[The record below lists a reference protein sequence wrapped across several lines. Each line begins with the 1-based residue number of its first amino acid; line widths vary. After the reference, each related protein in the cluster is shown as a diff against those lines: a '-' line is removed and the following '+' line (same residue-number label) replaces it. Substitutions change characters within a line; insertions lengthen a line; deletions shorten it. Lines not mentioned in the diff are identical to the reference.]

1 MAIRSTSSS
10 EIFLLPPVVELGGP
24 WRLVV
29 GDVLGRLERAAV
41 LQVGGDAGGAEGMV
55 PDPGLDAGGLRPAL
69 DHAVGVLLPQSVAG
83 EPARSARR
91 GLEQG
96 CVRVLRDAGR
106 GDIFVQ
112 IPLQVVVAG
121 DFMLLAAFFV
131 QPHPAAAPLHEVV
144 ADFHLQHGVDAGE
157 GVDHG
162 PDQGEIAQADK
173 GRFLYRSVF
182 ALCCADRLDA
192 LEQLARADGRG
203 SRASCLF

>member
-1 MAIRSTSSS
+1 MLHNVAGNVPTQSSKRNRLNGDP
-10 EIFLLPPVVELGGP
+10 FHFVQRNLLLPPVVELGGP
-24 WRLVV
+24 WGLVV

-55 PDPGLDAGGLRPAL
+55 ADPGLDAGGLRPPL

-96 CVRVLRDAGR
+96 RVRVLRDAGR

-121 DFMLLAAFFV
+121 NFMLLA
-131 QPHPAAAPLHEVV
+131 PAPSPGAP
-144 ADFHLQHGVDAGE
+144 A
-157 GVDHG
+157 
-162 PDQGEIAQADK
+162 
-173 GRFLYRSVF
+173 RRSRG
-182 ALCCADRLDA
+182 LSSS
-192 LEQLARADGRG
+192 ARR
-203 SRASCLF
+203 

>member
-1 MAIRSTSSS
+1 M
-10 EIFLLPPVVELGGP
+10 PVARKV
-24 WRLVV
+24 WF
-29 GDVLGRLERAAV
+29 
-41 LQVGGDAGGAEGMV
+41 

-96 CVRVLRDAGR
+96 VRPGPPAMAGR

-182 ALCCADRLDA
+182 CALLCGPSRCSRA
-192 LEQLARADGRG
+192 ARGLPRPSA
-203 SRASCLF
+203 RASCLF